1 MHMSEKT
8 PQNMKPATAAK
19 KLSIYLPASPAE
31 FQEGQVSRATFDEL
45 VANPPQWLTDL
56 RANGPHPRPVVAHK
70 LNVSIAGLA
79 RAEITEALTTEQID
93 ALLADRPQW
102 LQEERASLAAV
113 RAEEKRARDAAAAKG
128 DRS

>member
-1 MHMSEKT
+1 MSEKT

-19 KLSIYLPASPAE
+19 KLGIYLPAAPAK
-31 FQEGQVSRATFDEL
+31 FQEGSVTRAQFDEL
-45 VANPPQWLTDL
+45 LANPPQWLQDL

-70 LNVSIAGLA
+70 LNVSISGLA
-79 RAEITEALTTEQID
+79 RAEITEALTTAQIE
-93 ALLADRPQW
+93 ALLADRPAW

-113 RAEEKRARDAAAAKG
+113 RAEDQRVSEAAAAKG

>member
-1 MHMSEKT
+1 MSEKT

-19 KLSIYLPASPAE
+19 KLGIYLPAAPAE
-31 FQEGQVSRATFDEL
+31 FQEGSVTRAQFDEL
-45 VANPPQWLTDL
+45 LANPPQWLQDL

-70 LNVSIAGLA
+70 LNVSISGLA
-79 RAEITEALTTEQID
+79 RAEITEALTTAQIET
-93 ALLADRPQW
+93 LLADRPTW

-113 RAEEKRARDAAAAKG
+113 RAEDQRVSEAAAAKG